1 MEKIEKKPSIWQR
14 FKKKISTKLKHQ
26 IEDRPPDVIVK
37 FVHKLIF
44 KNLNDKTLI
53 IHSLKQSNGYGI
65 VFMAL
70 FFFIFYLILG
80 TLKEMF
86 IFPGIIITLICL
98 TLIIFGLVLQFTT
111 PKKEIILDRENGLFT
126 FPGFVWHKGYTIP
139 FKDAVVGWVGIGG
152 ISGALKMELV
162 VDQPDRKLQGTNLY
176 AHTDKYFEVWSFYVW
191 YMDKNRPLPPG
202 DAFDPY
208 REKDFLRRKSEGFPP
223 PIYKSYIPTPEATP
237 EQQEEREQYW
247 TDEQN
252 TEKFEREEGSEW
264 YDPKKHLD
272 WQEAIFYEPETDIPV
287 ANKYVKFI
295 FKDGRI
301 VYAQTN
307 EEGSLF
313 EPPESEYFEMVFVT
327 VKK

>member
-1 MEKIEKKPSIWQR
+1 MEKVELKKTKWQK
-14 FKKKISTKLKHQ
+14 FKKKFSTKLNHE
-26 IEDRPPDVIVK
+26 ITDLPPDAHK
-37 FVHKLIF
+37 RFVHKLIF
-44 KNLNDKTLI
+44 KSLDDVKLTI
-53 IHSLKQSNGYGI
+53 YSLKQTNGYGMI
-65 VFMAL
+65 FIAL
-70 FFFIFYLILG
+70 FIFIFLSILKG
-80 TLKEMF
+80 IEGMF
-86 IFPGIIITLICL
+86 TFPGIIITLICL

-111 PKKEIILDRENGLFT
+111 PKKEIILDRENGFFT

-139 FKDAVVGWVGIGG
+139 FKDAVVGWVGTGG

-208 REKDFLRRKSEGFPP
+208 REKDFLRRKSEGFPTP
-223 PIYKSYIPTPEATP
+223 LYKSYIPTPEATP
-237 EQQEEREQYW
+237 EQQEERENYW
-247 TDEQN
+247 TDQQY

-264 YDPKKHLD
+264 YNAKKHLD

-313 EPPESEYFEMVFVT
+313 EPPESEDFEMVFVT